1 MSNNR
6 KAVAVLVEGEE
17 FKSMQDAANFL
28 GVKSVNVWRAAHT
41 NGDIKGFSIKLKDP
55 SASQAKSL
63 SPTYAMEYY
72 KKKHANKKRGEAK
85 SCPVYCENLNKTFRT
100 IGDAAKFAKVSGYTL
115 STKTETC
122 GKFIDKAGNVY
133 TRLKPMQQRT
143 SKVYPDTGAKVK
155 VERPQGYTRMV
166 TPKTTTPESKPVVID
181 NNPVTVLQNNAISH
195 IKNGDYASAEKF
207 ITALKVI
214 SNN

>member
-1 MSNNR
+1 MSTR
-6 KAVAVLVEGEE
+6 KPVAVIIEGEE
-17 FKSMQDAANFL
+17 FASMQAAASFL
-28 GVKSVNVWRAAHT
+28 GTKSVNVWRAAHT
-41 NGDIKGFSIKLKDP
+41 NGQLNGLSVRLKDP
-55 SASQAKSL
+55 SQSQAKSL
-63 SPTYAMEYY
+63 SPSYAKEYY
-72 KKKHANKKRGEAK
+72 KKKVMSKKRGQAK

-143 SKVYPDTGAKVK
+143 SKVYPDTGAEVK

-166 TPKTTTPESKPVVID
+166 TPKATIPESKPVVID

-195 IKNGDYASAEKF
+195 IKNGDYTSAEKF

>member
-41 NGDIKGFSIKLKDP
+41 GSDIKGFSIKLKDP
-55 SASQAKSL
+55 SKSQAKSL

-72 KKKHANKKRGEAK
+72 KKKHAAKKRGEAK

-100 IGDAAKFAKVSGYTL
+100 IGDAAKFAKVSDYTL

-122 GKFIDKAGNVY
+122 GKFVDKAGNVY
-133 TRLKPMQQRT
+133 KRLKPMQQRT
-143 SKVYPDTGAKVK
+143 SKVYPNTGAEVK
-155 VERPQGYTRMV
+155 VERPQGYTREV
-166 TPKTTTPESKPVVID
+166 TPKETMPESKPVVID

-207 ITALKVI
+207 LTALKVI

>member
-55 SASQAKSL
+55 SKSQAKSL

-72 KKKHANKKRGEAK
+72 KKKHAARKRGEAK
-85 SCPVYCENLNKTFRT
+85 SCPVYCENLNKTFKT

-143 SKVYPDTGAKVK
+143 SKVYPDTGAEVK

-166 TPKTTTPESKPVVID
+166 TPKATIPESKPVVID

-214 SNN
+214 SNK